1 VRINGAFRTAGA
13 IAAVLIALAAA
24 AAPALAQ
31 KQGGVLKLSHFDSPA
46 SMSILEES
54 TRAAL
59 QPMMGVFNNLVLY
72 DQQIAQSS
80 IETVRPDLA
89 TSWSWSEDGKELT
102 FPLRQGVKWHDGKP
116 FTAADVK
123 CTWDLLMETG
133 SDKLRVNPRK
143 SWFSNVAEVTTR
155 GDFEVSFK
163 LKQPQPYLLT
173 LLASGWSPIYPCHVP
188 AREMRQHPIG
198 TGPFKFVEFKP
209 NEDIKVA
216 KNPDY
221 WKPGRPY
228 LDGIE
233 YTIMREAGPRNLA
246 FFAGRFDMIPLNMAI
261 PTLKDF
267 KEQAPEAVCQVSTRN
282 LPGTLL
288 INPGAPPFDNPELR
302 RAMGLAFDR
311 KAFLDILNEGK
322 GAIGGNMMPPPNGAW
337 GMPPEVLQTLPGYG
351 PDVEKNRAEARKIME
366 KLGYGPDQRL
376 AIKLSTR
383 NFPDL
388 RNYAVILISH
398 LKEIY
403 IDGELDIVD
412 TALWYNKMAR
422 KDYTVGAV
430 ILESGVDDPDQ
441 MFYEN
446 YVCGAVR
453 NYGGYCNPEVDELV
467 NRQSMEG
474 DPAKR
479 KQIVWQIERMLAEA
493 AVRPVLYYPAGA
505 SCWRPWVKDLTLMT
519 NSIYNGWRMEDV
531 WLDK

>member
-1 VRINGAFRTAGA
+1 MVMRLPRALVIGA
-13 IAAVLIALAAA
+13 LLAASSA
-24 AAPALAQ
+24 ATPVAAQ
-31 KQGGVLKLSHFDSPA
+31 KQGGILRLSHFDSPA

-54 TRAAL
+54 TRATL
-59 QPMMGVFNNLVLY
+59 QPMMGVFNNLVMY
-72 DQQIAQSS
+72 DQHIAQNSLAT
-80 IETVRPDLA
+80 IRPDLA
-89 TSWSWSEDGKELT
+89 ESWSWNEEGTELT

-123 CTWDLLMETG
+123 CTWDLLMG
-133 SDKLRVNPRK
+133 SGTDRLRVNPRK
-143 SWFSNVAEVTTR
+143 AWYSNVKEVTMK
-155 GDFEVSFK
+155 GDYEVSFH
-163 LKQPQPYLLT
+163 LKQPQPALLA

-209 NEDIKVA
+209 NEYIRVT

-246 FFAGRFDMIPLNMAI
+246 FFAGKFDMIPLGVTI

-267 KEQAPEAVCQVSTRN
+267 KDQAPRAICEINTANVPR
-282 LPGTLL
+282 TLL
-288 INPGAPPFDNPELR
+288 INPSAPPFDNPELR

-322 GAIGGNMMPPPNGAW
+322 GVIGANMMPPPDGAW

-351 PDVEKNRAEARKIME
+351 SDVEKNRAEARQIME
-366 KLGYGPDQRL
+366 KLGYGPNKRL

-383 NFPDL
+383 NFPAWRDP
-388 RNYAVILISH
+388 AVIMISQ

-403 IDGELDIVD
+403 IDGELDLVD
-412 TALWYNKMAR
+412 TALWYSKMAR
-422 KDYTVGAV
+422 KDFTVGHV
-430 ILESGVDDPDQ
+430 PIESGVDDPDQ
-441 MFYEN
+441 MFFEN
-446 YVCGAVR
+446 YVCGALR
-453 NYGGYCNPEVDELV
+453 NYGGYCNPELDKLV
-467 NRQSMEG
+467 NQQSMEVN
-474 DPAKR
+474 PPKR
-479 KQIVWQIERMLAEA
+479 KQIVWQIERILAEA
-493 AVRPVLYYPAGA
+493 GVRPVIYYPAGA
-505 SCWRPWVKDLTLMT
+505 SCWEPWVKDLTLMT